1 MLPSVAPKTTAPNR
15 RDLITAAALR
25 RMTTLG
31 YEGTTV
37 GDIAADL
44 GISKAAIVYY
54 FRRKEDFLAEFVT
67 PVLDRLEAA
76 LDEAETVEEA
86 VAGYLAVLI
95 DFHEQAKWIDTDPAV
110 RSHAEFG
117 PRLDAINQRLL
128 RSIAGGSRRSADRI
142 RALTVLGGIWRP
154 TRELTTAELD
164 KSRDEIVRA
173 ALAGS

>member
-1 MLPSVAPKTTAPNR
+1 
-15 RDLITAAALR
+15 
-25 RMTTLG
+25 MTTLG

-44 GISKAAIVYY
+44 GISKAAVVYY
-54 FRRKEDFLAEFVT
+54 FRRKEDFLTEFVT
-67 PVLDRLEAA
+67 PVLDRLAAA
-76 LDEAETVEEA
+76 LDEAQTVEES

-95 DFHEQAKWIDTDPAV
+95 EHHEQAKWIDTDPIV
-110 RSHAEFG
+110 RSHPEFG

-128 RSIAGGSRRSADRI
+128 RAIAGGSRRSADRI

-154 TRELTTAELD
+154 TRVLSHDELD
-164 KSRDEIVRA
+164 QQRDEIVRA